1 LYIASKTRE
10 IEMPTISMF
19 FGILIKMFFV
29 DTEKH
34 HVPHI
39 HAEYQGDSAVYSIPD
54 GELLAGSLPSQ
65 KQKLVIA
72 WIEIHKDDLL
82 ADWDL
87 AVNGK
92 TPFPIR
98 GLDQ

>member
-1 LYIASKTRE
+1 
-10 IEMPTISMF
+10 MPTISMF

-72 WIEIHKDDLL
+72 WMEIHKDDLL

>member
-1 LYIASKTRE
+1 ME

-72 WIEIHKDDLL
+72 WMEIHKDDLL